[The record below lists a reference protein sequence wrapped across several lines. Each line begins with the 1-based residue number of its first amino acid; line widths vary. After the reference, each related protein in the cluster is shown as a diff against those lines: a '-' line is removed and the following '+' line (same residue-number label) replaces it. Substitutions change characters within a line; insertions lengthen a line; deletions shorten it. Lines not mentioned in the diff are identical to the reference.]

1 MNNYQFGQFVYNHR
15 GLGSALLAANGV
27 ANSYG
32 IGAGISTGL
41 GVATAAGT
49 GLVLPALG
57 VASTLYGLK
66 QVYDGIKGFSKGF

>member
-27 ANSYG
+27 ASGYG
-32 IGAGISTGL
+32 IGAGTAVGL
-41 GVATAAGT
+41 GAITAAGT